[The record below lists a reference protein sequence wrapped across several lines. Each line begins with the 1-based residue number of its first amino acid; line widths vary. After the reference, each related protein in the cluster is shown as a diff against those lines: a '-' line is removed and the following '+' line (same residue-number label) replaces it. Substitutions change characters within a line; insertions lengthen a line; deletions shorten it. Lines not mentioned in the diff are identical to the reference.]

1 MLGKQK
7 KENKEMKT
15 KETKQQQQQDVL
27 KKMHHVDKMG
37 RELKG
42 QPSEMERC

>member
-15 KETKQQQQQDVL
+15 KETKQQQQDVL

-42 QPSEMERC
+42 QPSEMECC